1 MNPDEL
7 ARYRVI
13 AEQNRRLR
21 RLCEKLIQQNA
32 ELRSRQSEASRAF
45 DEDNAAL
52 FAIVHENHRVN
63 APLVQVF
70 HFE

>member
-13 AEQNRRLR
+13 AEQNRKLR

-32 ELRSRQSEASRAF
+32 ELCSRQSEASRAF

-52 FAIVHENHRVN
+52 FAIVHENHRSRT
-63 APLVQVF
+63 PLVQVF
-70 HFE
+70 RFE

>member
-1 MNPDEL
+1 MNPDEI
-7 ARYRVI
+7 ARYRAM

-32 ELRSRQSEASRAF
+32 ELRSRQSQASRAF

-52 FAIVHENHRVN
+52 FAIVHENHRVK

-70 HFE
+70 HFG

>member
-13 AEQNRRLR
+13 VEQNRRLR

-32 ELRSRQSEASRAF
+32 ELRSQQTQETRAF

-63 APLVQVF
+63 APIIQVF
-70 HFE
+70 RSE

>member
-13 AEQNRRLR
+13 AEQNRKLR
-21 RLCEKLIQQNA
+21 RLCEKLIQQND
-32 ELRSRQSEASRAF
+32 ELRSRQSEESRAF

-52 FAIVHENHRVN
+52 FAIVHENHRVK
-63 APLVQVF
+63 ASLVQVF

>member
-13 AEQNRRLR
+13 AEQNRKLR

-32 ELRSRQSEASRAF
+32 ELRSQQTQETRAF

-52 FAIVHENHRVN
+52 FAIVHENHRVK

-70 HFE
+70 HFG